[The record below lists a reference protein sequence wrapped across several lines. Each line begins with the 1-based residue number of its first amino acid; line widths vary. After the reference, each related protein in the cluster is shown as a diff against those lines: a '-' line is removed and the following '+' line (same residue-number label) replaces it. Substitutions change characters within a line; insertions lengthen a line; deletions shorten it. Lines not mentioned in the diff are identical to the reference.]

1 MTGRNMIYII
11 IGVILVGGAIG
22 YFAVFKNKSIANH
35 KPVANHKRS
44 DIKPETAKPVIHQ
57 TKENNFTSL
66 RDMAFKVTPDQLGFK
81 LPVEQTVVYGLIMD
95 WEMGNATAST
105 VAYQS
110 GDASLYLSSGGG
122 VIGGG
127 KHPNVNKAAKEFVS
141 TAQTFLDQTTQT
153 ETTALPSA
161 DQVIF
166 YLLTNKGTYLGKE
179 QMENFENN
187 TSPWIRLF
195 EEGNKVLNELHQT
208 SQ

>member
-11 IGVILVGGAIG
+11 ISVILIGGVIWLIA
-22 YFAVFKNKSIANH
+22 FFRNRSIAHN
-35 KPVANHKRS
+35 NQF
-44 DIKPETAKPVIHQ
+44 DIEPETVEPIVHQ
-57 TKENNFTSL
+57 TKENNFAGL
-66 RDMAFKVTPDQLGFK
+66 RDQAFKVTPDQLGFK
-81 LPVEQTVVYGLIMD
+81 IPGDQTEVYGVIMD
-95 WEMGNATAST
+95 WEMGYATAST

-127 KHPNVNKAAKEFVS
+127 KDPNVNKAALEFVS
-141 TAQTFLDQTTQT
+141 TAQSFLDQATQT

-166 YLLTNKGTYLGKE
+166 YLLTNKGIYAGKE

-187 TSPWIRLF
+187 TSPWIKLF